1 MNLREKFIWNAI
13 IGLSLILLA
22 WNGWNLYN
30 KHSKVSNAYQK
41 YKNEKVGSDKE
52 LQDMVV
58 ELENNLNTRQTLK
71 FKAKENPL
79 DLTRVISLDGNYSSF
94 KQGIDCNMAWSNDNG
109 GFTAVCNYK
118 SKRFEVIK
126 GDSIGGG
133 VVTDITPTKVFIEK
147 DEQILMFNFGLDR
160 YENN

>member
-1 MNLREKFIWNAI
+1 MNLREKFIWNAV
-13 IGLSLILLA
+13 IGLSLLLLA
-22 WNGWNLYN
+22 WNGWNLYT
-30 KHSKVSNAYQK
+30 KQSKVSKAYKK

-58 ELENNLNTRQTLK
+58 ELENNLNTRQTLE

-94 KQGIDCNMAWSNDNG
+94 KQGIDCNTAWITKNG
-109 GFTAVCNYK
+109 VNTALCYYK
-118 SKRFEVIK
+118 SKRYEVTK

-133 VVTDITPTKVFIEK
+133 IVTDVTKTKVFIEK